1 MLKKILTRYLRTG
14 VQDRYDSE
22 SNRKIFT
29 VNLFGLVGLSIT
41 AVMSVAALINQQWLL
56 AGVLLLASFVYY
68 LAHLYQKFTGNFRL
82 ASNIILYSLF
92 ALMIYL
98 VYSGGKDNTGPLWI
112 FMVSPVALFFGG
124 LKKGLLSISIFVII
138 ISVIMF
144 FPGEQLLATSYT
156 YEFKTRLLYSFLTIT
171 FLSAFYEHSRQQS
184 FDFMQEMS
192 NKYEQMA
199 KLDHLTQLSNRR
211 DAMDK
216 LDYEMRRVERN
227 CTPLAIILCD
237 VDHFKQVNDNFGHD
251 AGDKTLVLLARLF
264 QETLRKQDIVARWGG
279 EEFLF
284 VLPQTTSYQA
294 QTVANKIRDKIKS
307 TAIEYEGA
315 LFEITVSMGISE
327 ITTKKSD
334 IENAIAKADE
344 YLYKAKANGR
354 DQFQPVI
361 KAPTNAP
368 VSLDASA

>member
-1 MLKKILTRYLRTG
+1 M
-14 VQDRYDSE
+14 QDRYDFE

-41 AVMSVAALINQQWLL
+41 AIMSVSAFLNQQWLL
-56 AGVLLLASFVYY
+56 AVVLLLASSVYL

-82 ASNIILYSLF
+82 ASNVILYSLF

-124 LKKGLLSISIFVII
+124 LKKGLFSISLFVVI

-144 FPGEQLLATSYT
+144 FPNEQLLATSYSI
-156 YEFKTRLLYSFLTIT
+156 EFKTRLLYSFLTIT

-199 KLDHLTQLSNRR
+199 KLDPLTQLSNRR

-216 LDYEMRRVERN
+216 LHYELRRVERN
-227 CTPLAIILCD
+227 STPLAIILCD
-237 VDHFKQVNDNFGHD
+237 VDHFKLVNDNYGHD
-251 AGDKTLVLLARLF
+251 AGDKTLVLLSKLF

-284 VLPQTTSYQA
+284 VLPQTTSLQA
-294 QTVANKIRDKIKS
+294 QIVANKIRDKIKS
-307 TAIEYEGA
+307 TAIEHEGA
-315 LFEITVSMGISE
+315 IFEITVSMGISE
-327 ITTKKSD
+327 ITHNKSD

-344 YLYKAKANGR
+344 NLYKAKSNGR
-354 DQFQPVI
+354 DQFQPA
-361 KAPTNAP
+361 APDSTNAP
-368 VSLDASA
+368 ISLDASA

>member
-1 MLKKILTRYLRTG
+1 
-14 VQDRYDSE
+14 
-22 SNRKIFT
+22 
-29 VNLFGLVGLSIT
+29 
-41 AVMSVAALINQQWLL
+41 
-56 AGVLLLASFVYY
+56 
-68 LAHLYQKFTGNFRL
+68 
-82 ASNIILYSLF
+82 
-92 ALMIYL
+92 
-98 VYSGGKDNTGPLWI
+98 
-112 FMVSPVALFFGG
+112 
-124 LKKGLLSISIFVII
+124 
-138 ISVIMF
+138 
-144 FPGEQLLATSYT
+144 
-156 YEFKTRLLYSFLTIT
+156 
-171 FLSAFYEHSRQQS
+171 
-184 FDFMQEMS
+184 MQEMS

-199 KLDHLTQLSNRR
+199 KLDPLTQLSNRR

-216 LDYEMRRVERN
+216 LNYEMRRVERN

-237 VDHFKQVNDNFGHD
+237 VDHFKQVNDNFGHE

-307 TAIEYEGA
+307 TAIEHEGS

-361 KAPTNAP
+361 KAPTNDP
-368 VSLDASA
+368 ITLDASA